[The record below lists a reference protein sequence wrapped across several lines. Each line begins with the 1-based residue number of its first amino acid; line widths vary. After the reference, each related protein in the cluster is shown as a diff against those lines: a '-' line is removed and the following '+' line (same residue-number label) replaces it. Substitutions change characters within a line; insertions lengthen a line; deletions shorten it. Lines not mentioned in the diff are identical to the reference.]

1 MIKVLLL
8 EEDSDQRIQA
18 LDCIFE
24 YDPDA
29 IVNCIDTG
37 EKAKELLQKNRYDI
51 VLIHFDAPGVCENEL
66 WKWMYGS
73 PVMIFTSTPTV
84 ETELFSFQHG
94 AAEYMVRPY
103 NKKVAIARG
112 ERLLK
117 KNGKQFGKLKINY
130 YNNTVFLSEKE
141 VLLTATEQK
150 FLFELSRN
158 EDGMTFKDLSKFV
171 WGYDEPDMNSMRV
184 LVSKL
189 NKKLNG
195 AIENIRDWGY
205 RIKKVGES

>member
-1 MIKVLLL
+1 MF
-8 EEDSDQRIQA
+8 EENSDERILA

-51 VLIHFDAPGVCENEL
+51 VLIHFDAPGICENEL

-73 PVMIFTSTPTV
+73 PVMVFTSTPAV

-94 AAEYMVRPY
+94 AADYMARPY

-117 KNGKQFGKLKINY
+117 QI
-130 YNNTVFLSEKE
+130 
-141 VLLTATEQK
+141 
-150 FLFELSRN
+150 SR
-158 EDGMTFKDLSKFV
+158 
-171 WGYDEPDMNSMRV
+171 
-184 LVSKL
+184 
-189 NKKLNG
+189 
-195 AIENIRDWGY
+195 
-205 RIKKVGES
+205 